1 MDDKRSKVS
10 GSGGTGS
17 DPRSY
22 PPYCIRRLSMF
33 LPSGQIGNLVLLNS
47 DLRVNYNSFTG
58 PIPTEL
64 GRLTDVTISK
74 FRGSDTGYLILLESQ
89 ALAGW

>member
-1 MDDKRSKVS
+1 
-10 GSGGTGS
+10 
-17 DPRSY
+17 
-22 PPYCIRRLSMF
+22 MF

-64 GRLTDVTISK
+64 GRLTDVTVSK
-74 FRGSDTGYLILLESQ
+74 FRGSVTGYLL
-89 ALAGW
+89 